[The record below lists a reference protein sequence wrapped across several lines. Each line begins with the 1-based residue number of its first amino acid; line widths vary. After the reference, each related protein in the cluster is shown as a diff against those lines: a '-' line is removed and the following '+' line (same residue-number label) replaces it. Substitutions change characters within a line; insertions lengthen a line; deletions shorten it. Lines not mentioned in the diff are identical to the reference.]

1 MQKDFADVLSK
12 AGRPSNIR
20 AAPTDVI
27 EAYRGRVP
35 GGLLEFWG
43 EVGWCSFQDGY
54 FWVCDPRVFD
64 GLLKDVFRG
73 DPDYASADFVIFKY
87 DAFGKLYGWRNDTKI
102 ITLDIAAY
110 NPVFSSQ
117 HDEQRPDTG
126 EQWSDDRYVANS
138 IALAKEERDFFKE
151 QDLNDF
157 ERGLDRLG
165 PLAPG
170 EIYAYA
176 PAFAFGGSGAPE
188 TLVKAP
194 IVEHLLLVS
203 QTVHIAVERYVL
215 DTADPANPF
224 GRLERV
230 REIGATV
237 R

>member
-1 MQKDFADVLSK
+1 MQQDFAEIISK
-12 AGRPSNIR
+12 VGQPSHIRPVP
-20 AAPTDVI
+20 ADVI

-35 GGLLEFWG
+35 DGLLEFWA

-54 FWVCDPRVFD
+54 YWVSDPGAFS
-64 GLLKDVFRG
+64 GLLKDVFRN
-73 DPDYASADFVIFKY
+73 DPEFAQADFVIFKY
-87 DAFGKLYGWRNDTKI
+87 DAFGKLYGWQNDTKV

-126 EQWSDDRYVANS
+126 EHWSDDRYVANS
-138 IALAKEERDFFKE
+138 ISLAKEERSYFAE

-157 ERGLDRLG
+157 ERALNALG
-165 PLAPG
+165 PLNPG
-170 EIYAYA
+170 EIYGYS
-176 PAFAFGGSGAPE
+176 PAFALGGQGTPE

-194 IVEHLLLVS
+194 IIEHLLMLN
-203 QTVHIAVERYVL
+203 QFVHIGVERYVL
-215 DTADPANPF
+215 DTTDPNNPY

-230 REIGATV
+230 REIGSP